1 MGKLGGE
8 ELNFSSDV
16 DVIYVY
22 SSDAGEVGGLS
33 LHEYF
38 AKLCTQITAALSEAT
53 EDDMVFRVDLRLRPE
68 GARGAIA
75 NSLAQA
81 ERYYETFGR
90 PWERQAWLK
99 ARVSAGD
106 QALGAEVIR
115 TLRPFVFPRLTSAT
129 VIDDVRDLNRRI
141 KRELVRPRTH
151 DGTGGFDL
159 KNGEGGIREIE
170 FFVQAL
176 QLIHAGKRPGLR
188 VRGTLAALDAL
199 LFAGL
204 IADHEHLAL
213 WRAYRWMRHSEHVLQ
228 LEGGLQTQIVPDD
241 DARRMVLARRMGY
254 RSDVEFA
261 IDLVKHTAA
270 VSRLFAT
277 LGDAADEHADVAA
290 ILRGELTEAEE
301 ADALA
306 RLGFHDLTAARA
318 ELR

>member
-1 MGKLGGE
+1 
-8 ELNFSSDV
+8 
-16 DVIYVY
+16 
-22 SSDAGEVGGLS
+22 EV
-33 LHEYF
+33 
-38 AKLCTQITAALSEAT
+38 T
-53 EDDMVFRVDLRLRPE
+53 EDDLVFRVDLRLRPE

-75 NSLAQA
+75 NSLAST

-106 QALGAEVIR
+106 QALGAELVR

-141 KRELVRPRTH
+141 KRELVRPARAEPIYSGPQRSKDRNH
-151 DGTGGFDL
+151 PAARAPLGGARAGDGPAGFDL

-188 VRGTLAALDAL
+188 LRGTLAALDAL

-213 WRAYRWMRHSEHVLQ
+213 WRAYRWLRHSEHVLQ

-241 DARRMVLARRMGY
+241 DARRRVLARRLGY
-254 RSDVEFA
+254 PGDVAFA
-261 IDLVKHTAA
+261 IDLVK
-270 VSRLFAT
+270 
-277 LGDAADEHADVAA
+277 
-290 ILRGELTEAEE
+290 
-301 ADALA
+301 
-306 RLGFHDLTAARA
+306 
-318 ELR
+318 